1 MMHKPAVAALTLLVS
16 AAIACSG
23 TFPSESPPNEAGRPG
38 EELFRS
44 LGCVGCHVEGAGE
57 AAPSLEG
64 VYGAEVHLEG
74 GETVLAD
81 EAYLRESI
89 LSSEAR
95 IVSGYQPKTWRCWP
109 ATFGRWRFWRP
120 AA

>member
-1 MMHKPAVAALTLLVS
+1 M
-16 AAIACSG
+16 
-23 TFPSESPPNEAGRPG
+23 
-38 EELFRS
+38 
-44 LGCVGCHVEGAGE
+44 
-57 AAPSLEG
+57 
-64 VYGAEVHLEG
+64 
-74 GETVLAD
+74 VLAD

-120 AA
+120 AASVDAPSYSTWVRIQSAATEKETWPPSSRVRS